1 MFILS
6 FFSNILQIR
15 TFFKLKQKHANLYE
29 DLYPNNVRHVFEQ
42 ELVKLIPV
50 RDRNGSRVL
59 WIECGRTQKWISFS
73 LFISPNFKCFFFFKF
88 DTEKWKPSKC
98 SLNDLFRAI
107 QVTIAA
113 SMLEPKTQ
121 ICGGAVILDFSGL
134 SLNHIMQF
142 TPSFAALV
150 LQWVQVIFPQK
161 NRTKKETFE
170 CFHIFQDTLSLRLK
184 SIHVV
189 NNSYLFNMLFSIF
202 KPFIREK
209 LRKRVS

>member
-1 MFILS
+1 
-6 FFSNILQIR
+6 
-15 TFFKLKQKHANLYE
+15 
-29 DLYPNNVRHVFEQ
+29 
-42 ELVKLIPV
+42 
-50 RDRNGSRVL
+50 
-59 WIECGRTQKWISFS
+59 
-73 LFISPNFKCFFFFKF
+73 
-88 DTEKWKPSKC
+88 
-98 SLNDLFRAI
+98 
-107 QVTIAA
+107 
-113 SMLEPKTQ
+113 MLEPKTQ

-209 LRKRVS
+209 LRKRVSWEFIRKRIESKRLPFSKCYLFFSFRLFSMVKIWKHYRTFLVLTVCQ